1 MIRIFDIEWWREIFQ
16 SLGRNKKRSIFTSLG
31 VIWGTF
37 MLVLLLGIGMGISGI
52 VMKQLGDSSRKISF
66 ISTEATS
73 ISYKGMRPEGGGTC
87 NTRIWRK

>member
-37 MLVLLLGIGMGISGI
+37 MLVLLLGAGMGISGI
-52 VMKQLGDSSRKISF
+52 VTKQLPPPYHIR
-66 ISTEATS
+66 ACL
-73 ISYKGMRPEGGGTC
+73 PEDGGKCGTW
-87 NTRIWRK
+87 IWRK

>member
-37 MLVLLLGIGMGISGI
+37 MLVLLLGAGMGISGI
-52 VMKQLGDSSRKISF
+52 VTKQLGHI
-66 ISTEATS
+66 I
-73 ISYKGMRPEGGGTC
+73 
-87 NTRIWRK
+87 

>member
-37 MLVLLLGIGMGISGI
+37 MLVLLLGAGMGISGI
-52 VMKQLGDSSRKISF
+52 VTKQHHIRACL
-66 ISTEATS
+66 
-73 ISYKGMRPEGGGTC
+73 PEDGGKCGTW
-87 NTRIWRK
+87 IWRK